1 MDKRKA
7 KIFLNTIVRVKTFA
21 QKVMDFE
28 CDIDILV
35 GRYVIDAK
43 SIMGIFSLNLSQE
56 LLVEIH
62 SNNED
67 EIRRFNEI
75 MEEFK

>member
-7 KIFLNTIVRVKTFA
+7 KIFLNTIARVKTFA

-35 GRYVIDAK
+35 DRYVIDAK

-62 SNNED
+62 SDNED

>member
-7 KIFLNTIVRVKTFA
+7 KILLNTIARVKTFA

-28 CDIDILV
+28 CDIDILG

-62 SNNED
+62 SDSED

-75 MEEFK
+75 MEDFK

>member
-1 MDKRKA
+1 MNTKTE
-7 KIFLNTIVRVKTFA
+7 IVLNTIARVKQFIE
-21 QKVMDFE
+21 KIMIFD

-43 SIMGIFSLNLSQE
+43 SIMGIFSIDLSKK
-56 LLVEIH
+56 LLIEIH
-62 SNNED
+62 SDDEE
-67 EIRRFNEI
+67 EIRRFNEM

>member
-7 KIFLNTIVRVKTFA
+7 KIFLNTIARVKTFT

-62 SNNED
+62 SDNED

-75 MEEFK
+75 MEEYK

>member
-62 SNNED
+62 SDNDD

>member
-62 SNNED
+62 SDNDD

-75 MEEFK
+75 MEEYK

>member
-7 KIFLNTIVRVKTFA
+7 KIFLNTIARVKTFA

-43 SIMGIFSLNLSQE
+43 SIMGIFSIDLSKK
-56 LLVEIH
+56 LLIEIH
-62 SNNED
+62 SDDEE
-67 EIRRFNEI
+67 EIRRFNEM

>member
-7 KIFLNTIVRVKTFA
+7 KIFLNTIARVTTFA

-35 GRYVIDAK
+35 GIYVIDAK
-43 SIMGIFSLNLSQE
+43 SIMGIFSLNLAQE

-62 SNNED
+62 SDNDD

>member
-7 KIFLNTIVRVKTFA
+7 KILLNTIARVKTFA
-21 QKVMDFE
+21 QKVIDFE

-62 SNNED
+62 SDNDD